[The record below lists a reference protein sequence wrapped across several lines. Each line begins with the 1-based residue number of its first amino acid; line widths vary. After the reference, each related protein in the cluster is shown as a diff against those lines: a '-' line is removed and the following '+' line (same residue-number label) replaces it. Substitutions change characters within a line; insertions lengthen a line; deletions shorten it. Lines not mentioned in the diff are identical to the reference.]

1 MHLDVNKNAHVHT
14 MLLHQKLAVGIF
26 SLVINLTLK

>member
-1 MHLDVNKNAHVHT
+1 MHLDVNKKARVHT
-14 MLLHQKLAVGIF
+14 MLLRQKLAFGIF